1 MAKSPCTD
9 CIEKYEKTK
18 QRKRQAK
25 RKEKMNKSPTGVI
38 GVNPYGAIKPP
49 VIVPSPYSQLRSPPN
64 QNLSDLL
71 SMLRLNETMKQQ
83 QNTQQLDSLER
94 TPKPIPAPKSAN
106 EALSQ
111 VADNYLFGLGIARDV
126 PKKIYG
132 ELNESVQS
140 MNETL
145 KPANEKLYKF
155 LESVGRVME
164 VTAEPDKPLPIDSRV
179 TKKQFIATAPPA
191 NLIDD
196 LQRGGGKWETKLPEP
211 TGPVPIKIVGPIE
224 SAYADVLGGQQT
236 LLDLMLKKPGAN
248 PFANASTSTG
258 TIESED
264 VFEDASGE
272 PESEPLLTQPE
283 TVRTAETLVTGQETQ
298 IPTSSAEQLVAPR
311 RRGRPSK
318 ADVKKRA
325 ELEGRLDYI
334 RGLIA
339 DGYTEEEAIA
349 IADETEGSL
358 YPDVEEYRRLRGA
371 SADVTEED
379 IAQLD

>member
-1 MAKSPCTD
+1 M
-9 CIEKYEKTK
+9 
-18 QRKRQAK
+18 
-25 RKEKMNKSPTGVI
+25 
-38 GVNPYGAIKPP
+38 
-49 VIVPSPYSQLRSPPN
+49 
-64 QNLSDLL
+64 
-71 SMLRLNETMKQQ
+71 
-83 QNTQQLDSLER
+83 
-94 TPKPIPAPKSAN
+94 
-106 EALSQ
+106 
-111 VADNYLFGLGIARDV
+111 

-164 VTAEPDKPLPIDSRV
+164 VTAEPDKPLRIEDSV

-211 TGPVPIKIVGPIE
+211 TGPTPIKIVGPIE

-236 LLDLMLKKPGAN
+236 LLDLMLKKPDAN

-258 TIESED
+258 TIETED

-272 PESEPLLTQPE
+272 PEEPVSEPLPTQPE

-298 IPTSSAEQLVAPR
+298 IPSSSAEQLVAPR

-318 ADVKKRA
+318 ADAKKRA

-339 DGYTEEEAIA
+339 DGYTEEEATA

-358 YPDVEEYRRLRGA
+358 YPDIAEYRRLRGA
-371 SADVTEED
+371 SAEVTDED
-379 IAQLD
+379 IAKLE